1 MQMSKYTDLDRSEF
15 GNIIKNDLF
24 TKLVGK
30 PIEERFE
37 IVNDFLDPY
46 VEAGYIEGF
55 DTDVDETQHIF
66 EITTYFS
73 DETSLLFR
81 TAEGVIA

>member
-1 MQMSKYTDLDRSEF
+1 MNKYTDLDRSEF
-15 GNIIKNDLF
+15 ENVIKNDLL

-30 PIEERFE
+30 PIEECFE
-37 IVNDFLDPY
+37 TTNDFLNPY

-55 DTDVDETQHIF
+55 DTDVDETQHTF

-81 TAEGVIA
+81 TAERVGVIA